1 MDLSHVC
8 FFMLCSLKVLSYQ
21 KMLTLVGLVS
31 ICIYLKTTHVAF
43 LSVQIYS
50 FTLTQNQAKMVKEK
64 MDLVILFF
72 FHFFG
77 FHK

>member
-1 MDLSHVC
+1 MDLFYVC

-31 ICIYLKTTHVAF
+31 TCIFLKTAHVAF
-43 LSVQIYS
+43 LSAQIYS

-72 FHFFG
+72 FHFFC